1 MVVKLTSLTAVF
13 VVRVFNPPVETVRAL
28 VDALAE
34 RVADFNI
41 VIVANGV
48 DSGAALALNAL
59 VNEIPDVTIVYIAP
73 EQHDDVARLLGI
85 EQAIG
90 DYILLCTPTLAEIAD
105 LDRLFAHISKGND
118 VVIGRRRGGLAVAR
132 GPLNA
137 LCFSIFRQVFRLA
150 TGRHYAKSH
159 PAFLLLSRAAALHI
173 AGSPEGEVLIRSGEI
188 GRGFP
193 LKIVD
198 LPDAPDF
205 YGQGIDLRT
214 GVSRAIR
221 LLVTTSSFPL
231 RMTSYIGMIGGLGS
245 LVYAIFAL
253 AVWAIKR
260 DVAPGWTSLSLQLS
274 GICFLMS
281 LMFFLM
287 AEYLMQIFASLPP
300 RSRRHLIAREV
311 SSQFS
316 RRKNRLNV
324 VDAQGQ
330 FQIGMPDEYARP
342 NLPVETK

>member
-1 MVVKLTSLTAVF
+1 MVPKLTSLTAVF

-28 VDALAE
+28 ADALSE
-34 RVADFNI
+34 RVVDFNI

-48 DSGAALALNAL
+48 DSDVALALNKL
-59 VNEIPDVTIVYIAP
+59 VNDIPDVTVVYIAP

-105 LDRLFAHISKGND
+105 LDRLFASISEGND
-118 VVIGRRRGGLAVAR
+118 IVIGRRRGGLLVAR
-132 GPLNA
+132 GPLNE
-137 LCFSIFRQVFRLA
+137 LCFAIFRHVFQFM

-159 PAFLLLSRAAALHI
+159 PAFQMLSRAAALHI
-173 AGSPEGEVLIRSGEI
+173 AGSPEGEVQIRSGEI
-188 GRGFP
+188 GRGFS

-205 YGQGIDLRT
+205 YGHGIDLRT

-245 LVYAIFAL
+245 LVYAIFAV

-281 LMFFLM
+281 VMFFLM

-311 SSQFS
+311 QSQSS
-316 RRKNRLNV
+316 RRQNRLNV

-342 NLPVETK
+342 SLPLETK